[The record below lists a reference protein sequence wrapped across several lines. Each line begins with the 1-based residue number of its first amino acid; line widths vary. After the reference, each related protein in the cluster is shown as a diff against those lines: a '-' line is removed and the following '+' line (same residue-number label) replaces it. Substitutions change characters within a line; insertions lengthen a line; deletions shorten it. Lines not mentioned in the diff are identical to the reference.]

1 MKFGVLF
8 TPADPPSGANMQQQW
23 QEIIEAA
30 VLAEQ
35 CGFDGIFLPEHHFMP
50 SGFCSSPLV
59 ALAAIA
65 ARTQKLHLG
74 TSVVVLPCYH
84 PLKLAEDGA
93 HVDLL
98 SGGRLILGVGMG
110 SIEQELR
117 AFHIARE
124 EQVSRYE
131 ESVEVLR
138 RAWYEEEFSFFGQHF
153 QFERVRV
160 TPSPLQKPGPP
171 IWMGAMTETGIRRA
185 GRMGF
190 PWIAGLL
197 HNRNVLSHWYGL
209 YRDTCVAHGHTP
221 TLAVIRDGWVTEDRA
236 ALESVWWSLVQKEHW
251 RYRDGLPSWIGQRDP
266 WLATLSTI
274 EQFTLD
280 GHRRDRLIAGTPDE
294 VIAMIQHFAEAL
306 PIEYLIV
313 RLRLTNGPS
322 HDEILRCIYLFGEKV
337 LPAVRAR
344 QPQHRSALAIAK
356 SRGSARK

>member
-8 TPADPPSGANMQQQW
+8 MPADPPAGINMQRRW
-23 QEIIEAA
+23 QEVIEAA

-35 CGFDGIFLPEHHFMP
+35 CGFDGVFLPEHHFMP

-59 ALAAIA
+59 ALASIA

-84 PLKLAEDGA
+84 PLKLAEDAA

-117 AFHIARE
+117 TFRISRE

-131 ESVEVLR
+131 EAAEVLR
-138 RAWYEEEFSFFGQHF
+138 RAWSEEEFSFSGQHF

-160 TPSPLQKPGPP
+160 TPSPVQKPGPP
-171 IWMGAMTETGIRRA
+171 IWMAGMTEAGIRRA

-197 HNRNVLSHWYGL
+197 HNRNVLSHWYDL
-209 YRDTCVAHGHTP
+209 YRNTCTAHGHTP
-221 TLAVIRDGWVTEDRA
+221 TLAVIRDGWVAEDRA
-236 ALESVWWSLVQKEHW
+236 ALESEWWSLVQKEHW
-251 RYRDGLPSWIGQRDP
+251 RFRGGLPSWIGQLDP
-266 WLATLSTI
+266 WLSSLSTI
-274 EQFTLD
+274 EEFTLE
-280 GHRRDRLIAGTPDE
+280 GHRCDRLMAGTPDE
-294 VIAMIQHFAEAL
+294 VIEMIQSFAQAL

-313 RLRLTNGPS
+313 RLRLINGPS
-322 HDEILRCIYLFGEKV
+322 HDGILRCVQLFGEKV
-337 LPAVRAR
+337 LPAVRAC
-344 QPQHRSALAIAK
+344 
-356 SRGSARK
+356 